1 MKKASHSAAA
11 RVWGEPVPGRLRY
24 RELPRRILAMTAA
37 CVVAAAATLAAGPL
51 ASADTTPDP
60 VTAANPPTVAADPLP
75 TVQVDGVV
83 WQQVIVGNT
92 VYVAGNFTTARPA
105 GAAAGTNTV
114 ARNHILAY
122 DLTTG
127 ALVRSFAP
135 SLNAQA
141 RSIAASPDGSR
152 IYVGGAFTTVNGT
165 PASRIAALDPATGE
179 VIPSFKPAPNSR
191 VDTIVATA
199 DAVYLGGW
207 FSAVGSTPRAR
218 LAAVDAGTGALRS
231 WNPTAAGGDVAAMV
245 ISPDRTKLVVG
256 GSFTTLNGS
265 SNPGYGLA
273 AVDAATG
280 AVKPW
285 AVNGLVRDGGVN
297 SGITSLSTDGT
308 HVYGTGYVYGSGG
321 NLEGAFSADW
331 ADGALTWVEDCHGD
345 SYSVAPI
352 GEVVYAVGHSHHCGN
367 IGGFPEQY
375 PQIWQRAIAFSRSAT
390 GTVKRNSVGN
400 YFNFAG
406 NPSPSLLTWF
416 PKLTAGSFTGQY
428 QAAWSVT
435 GNSDYVV
442 LGGEFPRVNG
452 KAQQGLVRFAVRDIA
467 PNKTGPDVTGAGANP
482 TLTSPAPGRV
492 TVKWTANWDYD
503 NEKLTYRVI
512 RDGQIA
518 TPVHQ
523 VSQQSRFWERPVLT
537 FEDSGLAPSST
548 HTYRIFAA
556 DPFGNEVR
564 SESVSVTV
572 AAGAAAN
579 APPVAAFTQAS
590 SGLTASFDAST
601 SADSDGTIASYRWD
615 FGDGTTGAGMT
626 ASHQYTAGGTYP
638 VKLTVTDD
646 AGAIH
651 TTSKAVTVEAAAPV
665 NTPPTAAFTQTS
677 SGLTASFDAS
687 TSTDPDGTVASY
699 AWTFGDG
706 TTGTGVKASK
716 TYAAAGSY
724 LVTLKVTDNAGEPN
738 SVSSAVTVTAAEQP
752 GTGLARDAFAR
763 VVTGGWGSADVG
775 GAWGA
780 QGSTSKYSVDGSA
793 GVVKLAAAA
802 SSGTVR
808 LDAVSSLTT
817 DTRFTTALDR
827 VPDGGG
833 LHLTV
838 LGRDLG
844 GTGDYRA
851 KLLIVGTGMSLIT
864 EKSVNGTVS
873 RLGSASLPLTLG
885 VTDTYNVR
893 VRVSGTA
900 PATVQAK
907 VWKVGTAEP
916 TAWQLTSTDSE
927 PALQTA
933 GSVAVTA
940 YLSGSATVAPLQV
953 RFDDFL
959 VQ

>member
-11 RVWGEPVPGRLRY
+11 RVWGEPVPRRLRY
-24 RELPRRILAMTAA
+24 RELSRRILAMTAA
-37 CVVAAAATLAAGPL
+37 CVVATAATLAAGPL

-114 ARNHILAY
+114 ARNNILAY

-141 RSIAASPDGSR
+141 RSIAASPDGFR
-152 IYVGGAFTTVNGT
+152 IYVGGAFTAVNGA

-179 VIPSFKPAPNSR
+179 VIPSFRPAPNSR
-191 VDTIVATA
+191 VDAIVATA

-231 WNPTAAGGDVAAMV
+231 WNPKAAGGDVSAMV

-273 AVDAATG
+273 AVDAASG
-280 AVKPW
+280 ALAPW
-285 AVNGLVRDGGVN
+285 AVNGLVRNGGVDAA
-297 SGITSLSTDGT
+297 ITNLSTDDT
-308 HVYGTGYVYGSGG
+308 NVYGTGYVFGGGG
-321 NLEGAFSADW
+321 NLEGAFSASW
-331 ADGALTWVEDCHGD
+331 ADGKLTWIEDCHGD

-352 GEVVYAVGHSHHCGN
+352 GDVVYTVGHAHYCGN
-367 IGGFPEQY
+367 IGGFPESN
-375 PQIWQRAIAFSRSAT
+375 PRDWQRAISFSRSAT
-390 GTVKRNSVGN
+390 GTVKRNSEGN
-400 YFNFAG
+400 YFSFEG
-406 NPSPSLLTWF
+406 NPAPSLLTWF
-416 PKLTAGSFTGQY
+416 PRMTAGTFTGQG

-452 KAQQGLVRFAVRDIA
+452 KGQQGLVRFAVRDIA
-467 PNKTGPDVTGAGANP
+467 PNKVGPNITGAGTNP

-512 RDGQIA
+512 RDGQTA

-523 VSQQSRFWERPVLT
+523 VSQQSKFWQRPVLT

-564 SESVSVTV
+564 SETVSITV

-579 APPVAAFTQAS
+579 V
-590 SGLTASFDAST
+590 
-601 SADSDGTIASYRWD
+601 
-615 FGDGTTGAGMT
+615 
-626 ASHQYTAGGTYP
+626 
-638 VKLTVTDD
+638 
-646 AGAIH
+646 
-651 TTSKAVTVEAAAPV
+651 
-665 NTPPTAAFTQTS
+665 PPTAAFTQTA

-687 TSTDPDGTVASY
+687 TSTDSDGTIASY
-699 AWTFGDG
+699 GWDFGDG

-716 TYAAAGSY
+716 TYATAGSY
-724 LVTLKVTDNAGEPN
+724 TVTLRVTDNAGESN
-738 SVSSAVTVTAAEQP
+738 SVSRTVTVTAAGQP
-752 GTGLARDAFAR
+752 GAELARDAFAR

-817 DTRFTTALDR
+817 DTRFTTALDK

-844 GTGDYRA
+844 STGDYRA
-851 KLLIVGTGMSLIT
+851 KLLIAGTGMSLIT

-873 RLGSASLPLTLG
+873 RLGSASLPLTFG

-893 VRVSGTA
+893 VRVSGSA